1 MTSEAGVYR
10 IGAVSRLT
18 GVPVSTLRVWEARYA
33 AFAPD
38 KSEGRHRLYPEADL
52 VRARLLRQLTEAGH
66 RIGGI
71 ATLPAQQLQS
81 MLSAERE
88 LAAPASSAPARS
100 RSVAAVVVGAALAV
114 RLNAPAWQGT
124 AIGRGLEVQSVFA
137 DLEDMQAAGART
149 QARKA
154 ANLLLVRLNTVQP
167 GVPES
172 LARACDAFGI
182 QKAIVLYNFGAEATL
197 GRLRSAG
204 VILRREPVPDAELVQ
219 LIDSVL
225 LVDSG
230 RIAEAG
236 HASALIPARRY
247 SDERLAQVAVSTNG
261 LLCEC
266 PRHLAD
272 LITQLASFEAY
283 SEECLNTT
291 TRDAQIHG
299 YLRSISGSA
308 RALFEHALDL
318 VTQHAGMGPAA
329 GPAPRRKVR
338 DHR

>member
-1 MTSEAGVYR
+1 MTSETGVYR

-18 GVPVSTLRVWEARYA
+18 GVPVSTLRVWELRYA

-38 KSEGRHRLYPEADL
+38 KSEGKHRLYPEADL

-81 MLSAERE
+81 MLSAERQ
-88 LAAPASSAPARS
+88 LAPAPLATPAPS
-100 RSVAAVVVGAALAV
+100 RIVTAVVVGAALAV
-114 RLNAPAWQGT
+114 RLNAPAWQRE
-124 AIGRGLEVQSVFA
+124 AIGGGLNVESVFA
-137 DLEDMQAAGART
+137 SLEDMQAAGMRAEP
-149 QARKA
+149 RKEA
-154 ANLLLVRLNTVQP
+154 SLLLARLNTVQP

-172 LARACDAFGI
+172 LARVCNAFGI
-182 QKAIVLYNFGAEATL
+182 HKAILLYNFGAEATL
-197 GRLRSAG
+197 RRLRSAG

-219 LIDSVL
+219 LIDAL
-225 LVDSG
+225 MLVDS
-230 RIAEAG
+230 RRMAAAG
-236 HASALIPARRY
+236 HSGALIPERRY
-247 SDERLAQVAVSTNG
+247 SDESLAQVAVSTNG
-261 LLCEC
+261 VLCEC

-291 TRDAQIHG
+291 SRDAQIHG

-318 VTQHAGMGPAA
+318 VTKHAGIDLPDA
-329 GPAPRRKVR
+329 G
-338 DHR
+338 

>member
-1 MTSEAGVYR
+1 MDPTDLSSEAGVYR
-10 IGAVSRLT
+10 IGAVARRAGL
-18 GVPVSTLRVWEARYA
+18 PVSTLRVWERRYA
-33 AFAPD
+33 AFAPG
-38 KSEGRHRLYPEADL
+38 KSEGQHRLYSEADL

-66 RIGGI
+66 RIGAI

-88 LAAPASSAPARS
+88 LADPLSTTPAIAT
-100 RSVAAVVVGAALAV
+100 SVAAVVIGAALAV
-114 RLNAPAWQGT
+114 RLDAAAWRQHSG
-124 AIGRGLEVQSVFA
+124 ARGLKVESVFA
-137 DLEDMQAAGART
+137 DLEEMQAAGQGSQPRNPAS
-149 QARKA
+149 
-154 ANLLLVRLNTVQP
+154 LLVARLNTVQP

-172 LARACDAFGI
+172 LARACSAFGI

-204 VILRREPVPDAELVQ
+204 VILRREPVPDTELAQ

-230 RIAEAG
+230 RMAESG
-236 HASALIPARRY
+236 NSGVLIPARRY
-247 SDERLAQVAVSTNG
+247 SDESLARVAVATG
-261 LLCEC
+261 GMLCEC
-266 PRHLAD
+266 PKHLAD

-291 TRDAQIHG
+291 ARDAEIHG

-318 VTQHAGMGPAA
+318 VVKHASLEAA
-329 GPAPRRKVR
+329 RT
-338 DHR
+338 

>member
-1 MTSEAGVYR
+1 MTSEVGVYR
-10 IGAVSRLT
+10 IGAVSRRAGL
-18 GVPVSTLRVWEARYA
+18 PVSTLRVWERRYA

-38 KSEGRHRLYPEADL
+38 KSEGKHRLYSEADL

-88 LAAPASSAPARS
+88 LAEPLSATPAMAK
-100 RSVAAVVVGAALAV
+100 SVAAVVIGAALAV
-114 RLNAPAWQGT
+114 RLDAPGWRQHSRA
-124 AIGRGLEVQSVFA
+124 RGLRVESVFA
-137 DLEDMQAAGART
+137 DLEEMQAAGPGSQPPKPAS
-149 QARKA
+149 
-154 ANLLLVRLNTVQP
+154 LLVARLNTVQP
-167 GVPES
+167 GVAES
-172 LARACDAFGI
+172 LASACTAFGI

-197 GRLRSAG
+197 GRLRSTG
-204 VILRREPVPDAELVQ
+204 VILRREPVPDAELAQ

-225 LVDSG
+225 LVDSE
-230 RIAEAG
+230 RMAESG
-236 HASALIPARRY
+236 NSGVLIPARRY
-247 SDERLAQVAVSTNG
+247 SDESLARVAAATGG

-266 PRHLAD
+266 PKHLAD

-283 SEECLNTT
+283 SEECLNATS
-291 TRDAQIHG
+291 RDAEIHG

-318 VTQHAGMGPAA
+318 VTRHAGLEAERA
-329 GPAPRRKVR
+329 
-338 DHR
+338 